1 MHGMRLI
8 LGITRLIFG
17 QQTHARAVSLSLRLG
32 NGWGISCRLSL
43 RVSLRLRFLRLGWG
57 GRWGDGRR
65 CRAFRNGTGAQLCQC
80 LLELG
85 DNVIFTDRS

>member
-8 LGITRLIFG
+8 LGITRLIFS

-32 NGWGISCRLSL
+32 NGRGVSCRLSL

-57 GRWGDGRR
+57 GWR

-85 DNVIFTDRS
+85 DNVIFTDQT